1 MKLLIDIK
9 HPAHVHF
16 YKNFINIMKSKGH
29 RILVTSR
36 QKDVTLQL
44 LSLYQIRNI
53 QISTLKGN
61 LIDLGIEFI
70 LRTWKLMKIAK
81 KFKPDVM
88 IATMGPSI
96 SVAGALLKI
105 PSIVFYN
112 NESAKLTNFFVY
124 RLANRYVTSTSY
136 EDKVRGNHVTYRGYH
151 ELAYLHPKYFM
162 PDKTRLSKYSINPA
176 DKYFVIR
183 FVSWQSSHDIGAL
196 GFSDKEAFVE
206 GLSRYGRVLITS
218 EQKLPAHLF
227 KYRIMAPPNML
238 LDILA
243 FSHLYV
249 GESATVA
256 SEAACLGIPAIY
268 LANTKRG
275 YTNELEKKFGLVYN
289 YVNQNDAFKK
299 AIEIAKRSKASIAD
313 EFQAKRN
320 KMLNCTNDVTK
331 WLVNYIHN
339 FSQI

>member
-1 MKLLIDIK
+1 MKILIDIK

-16 YKNFINIMKSKGH
+16 YRNFINIMQSRGH

-44 LSLYQIRNI
+44 LNLYQIKNT

-61 LIDLGIEFI
+61 LLNLGIEFI
-70 LRTWKLMKIAK
+70 FRTWKLIKIAN

-88 IATMGPSI
+88 IANMGPSI
-96 SVAGALLKI
+96 SIAGALLKI

-112 NESAKLTNFFVY
+112 NESAKLTNSFVY
-124 RLANRYVTSTSY
+124 RLASRYVTPRSY
-136 EDKVRGNHVTYRGYH
+136 EDKVSGNHVTYRGYH
-151 ELAYLHPKYFM
+151 ELAYLHPNYFL
-162 PDKTRLSKYSINPA
+162 PSKTRLNQYGINPA
-176 DKYFVIR
+176 DKYFILR
-183 FVSWQSSHDIGAL
+183 FVSWQSSHDMGAF

-206 GLSRYGRVLITS
+206 GLSRYGKVFITS
-218 EQKLPAHLF
+218 EQKLPAYLLP
-227 KYRIMAPPNML
+227 YRIMAPPDML
-238 LDILA
+238 LDVLA
-243 FSHLYV
+243 FSHLAV

-289 YVNQNDAFKK
+289 FTNQNDAFEK
-299 AIEIAKRSKASIAD
+299 AIEIAKKSKRSIVN

-320 KMLNCTNDVTK
+320 KMLNSTIDVTNWMVK
-331 WLVNYIHN
+331 YIQKFTQH
-339 FSQI
+339 